1 MKLEEL
7 QKKVLQK
14 DEKFLIVKLMHNDF
28 AFMIYKKNITSL
40 NSILK
45 KIQEKTYESAV
56 LFNQNKRI
64 EDYSKK
70 IEDYNFDYYIE
81 SRIDTLDLSK
91 YKKDKQLFVKTLT
104 GKTTTINFSSDMKTC
119 ELKQLIQDK
128 EGCPPNQQTLVY
140 KGNFLKN
147 FDKLDKYNLK
157 NEATIHLIL
166 NLRGGMLD
174 TVSGRNGAFGNAD
187 FKMIIIDPD
196 METDV

>member
-56 LFNQNKRI
+56 LYNQNKKI

>member
-1 MKLEEL
+1 MKLKEL
-7 QKKVLQK
+7 LQTVLQK

-28 AFMIYKKNITSL
+28 AFMIYKKDITSL

-56 LFNQNKRI
+56 LYNQNKKI

-104 GKTTTINFSSDMKTC
+104 GKTITIGFSSDMKTC

-128 EGCPPNQQTLVY
+128 EGCPPDQQTLVY
-140 KGNFLKN
+140 KGNQLKN
-147 FDKLDKYNLK
+147 FDKLEKYNLK
-157 NEATIHLIL
+157 NEATINLIL